1 MKVIKSFIYII
12 IILMIAM
19 ISGCSNKTD
28 NDNLEK
34 FSQQVVNEETVN
46 KNEYFSNQKSITEK
60 LNAELEK
67 KPTLENPFTIVDP
80 FEISPLTAIVIFT
93 TEEPTQI
100 SVIINGK
107 DEYTTIKHT
116 FSNFSKKH
124 IVPIYGLYAGVNNK
138 VDIIAKTKTGEE
150 SKKTIEL
157 QTDDLPED
165 ISKVKVNVAD
175 KEKMKE
181 GLTFFDCPHVNG
193 NYMLAIDSN
202 GDIRWYLSSKKLN
215 GSVMLTHLKNGNMI
229 VSSGETIPNT
239 YNNLSTVFEISP
251 LGECFAAYNVY
262 GIHHDIR
269 EKSNGNLIMGASKEG
284 RDSQNDYI
292 VEVDRKTGNIVDS
305 WDLKEILPMSEYV
318 ADQPYTGGTS
328 NWLHNNAIWYDEN
341 NDDFIISGRHQ
352 NVVAK
357 FNAKTKELKWVLSA
371 TIGNKNKDFEQ
382 YLLKPV
388 GNDFEYPTAQHAAM
402 LLPDNRLM
410 LFDNTNFDILDE
422 NRTVD
427 QNKLYSR
434 AVIYNIDENNKTVKQ
449 DWQYG
454 KERGKELY
462 SSFVSDVDY
471 LGENHYLIDFGGQ
484 YKDDNGTVYD
494 HIYTDA
500 KIKNASNK
508 TTTLIEILNDKVI
521 FEAILYG
528 NSNSNSYKAERK
540 DIYQGI

>member
-1 MKVIKSFIYII
+1 MKIIKSFICISLV
-12 IILMIAM
+12 LMAIT
-19 ISGCSNKTD
+19 ISGCSSKTD
-28 NDNLEK
+28 NDNVEK
-34 FSQQVVNEETVN
+34 LSQEIVNEETVN

-80 FEISPLTAIVIFT
+80 FEISPLTAIAIFT

-100 SVIINGK
+100 SVVINGK

-341 NDDFIISGRHQ
+341 NDDFVISGRHQ

-388 GNDFEYPTAQHAAM
+388 GDDFEYPTAQHAAM

-422 NRTVD
+422 NGTVD

-471 LGENHYLIDFGGQ
+471 LGGNHYLIDFGGQ

-540 DIYQGI
+540 DIYQGL

>member
-1 MKVIKSFIYII
+1 MKIIKSFICISLV
-12 IILMIAM
+12 LMAIT
-19 ISGCSNKTD
+19 ISGCSSKTD
-28 NDNLEK
+28 NDNAEK
-34 FSQQVVNEETVN
+34 LSQEIVNEETVN

-80 FEISPLTAIVIFT
+80 FEISPLTAIAIFT

-100 SVIINGK
+100 SVVINGK

-165 ISKVKVNVAD
+165 ISKVKVNVAN

-341 NDDFIISGRHQ
+341 NDDFVISGRHQ

-388 GNDFEYPTAQHAAM
+388 GDDFEYPTAQHAAM

-422 NRTVD
+422 NGTVD

-540 DIYQGI
+540 DIYQGM

>member
-46 KNEYFSNQKSITEK
+46 KNEHFSNQKSITEK

-67 KPTLENPFTIVDP
+67 EPTLENPFTIVDP
-80 FEISPLTAIVIFT
+80 FEISPLTAIAIFT

-229 VSSGETIPNT
+229 VSSGEPIPNT

-305 WDLKEILPMSEYV
+305 WDLKEILSMSEYV
-318 ADQPYTGGTS
+318 ADQPYTG
-328 NWLHNNAIWYDEN
+328 LHNNAIWYDEN

-540 DIYQGI
+540 DIYQGM